1 MRAKFIICQFVYV
14 YILYR
19 CAYVYVLFLCISILI
34 YTDVYIC
41 VLYLCMCVYMHPCT
55 HTHTHTRI
63 HTHVFLPLNARAL
76 LYRVVYCVGKR
87 AAISRCTHSLRS
99 MHKGTLVCLCE
110 VHTLVKCVYPP
121 PPAYLA
127 VYYVCKCAA
136 GFTQYTMH
144 KCAARLEDL
153 LEHWSTGALEQR

>member
-1 MRAKFIICQFVYV
+1 MCV
-14 YILYR
+14 
-19 CAYVYVLFLCISILI
+19 C
-34 YTDVYIC
+34 IC
-41 VLYLCMCVYMHPCT
+41 VISMYFNFNIHRCVYLCTISMYMCVYASMHT
-55 HTHTHTRI
+55 HTHTHTHI
-63 HTHVFLPLNARAL
+63 HTHVSLPLKARAL

-153 LEHWSTGALEQR
+153 LEHWSTGALEHWSTGALEHWSSAE